1 MKKIVLATLLVA
13 GVSLFGADIEAQK
26 AEKNSQNIV
35 QDLVNIPFPGGKL
48 FKSGKINLSDEQKTK
63 FATEV
68 RPIMHEKYQ
77 SKIQEVFKLKKEIE
91 RSIKKE
97 TLVVD
102 ETLKEKLN
110 TMAKFNA
117 EATAYK
123 LEALL
128 KIKTILTPEQW
139 KIWVNN

>member
-1 MKKIVLATLLVA
+1 MKKIVLATLLVV
-13 GVSLFGADIEAQK
+13 GVGLFGADIEAQK
-26 AEKNSQNIV
+26 VEKNSQNNV
-35 QDLVNIPFPGGKL
+35 QDLVNIPFPGGKM
-48 FKSGKINLSDEQKTK
+48 FKSGKISLSDEQKTK
-63 FATEV
+63 FDTEIH
-68 RPIMHEKYQ
+68 PIMHEKYK

-110 TMAKFNA
+110 TMAKLNA
-117 EATAYK
+117 EATTDK

-128 KIKTILTPEQW
+128 KIKAILTSEQW
-139 KIWVNN
+139 QIWVNN

>member
-1 MKKIVLATLLVA
+1 MKKIVLATLLVV
-13 GVSLFGADIEAQK
+13 GVGLFGADIEAQK
-26 AEKNSQNIV
+26 VEKNSQNNV
-35 QDLVNIPFPGGKL
+35 QDLVNIPFPGGKM

-63 FATEV
+63 LDTEIL
-68 RPIMHEKYQ
+68 PIMHEKYPL
-77 SKIQEVFKLKKEIE
+77 KIQEVFKLKKEIE

-110 TMAKFNA
+110 TMAKLNA
-117 EATAYK
+117 EATTYK

-128 KIKTILTPEQW
+128 KIKAILTSEQW
-139 KIWVNN
+139 QIWVNN